1 MGLTHDQIRTLTLVE
16 RSASSLSVI
25 GITTIILTFW
35 FSTEFRSPIHRIV
48 FINVFYNIFDVT
60 ATFISLSGPEAGN
73 SSRLCQFQGFL
84 MQMYDPQIIQ
94 ACNTSTDGDLYRFP
108 LADVL
113 WTLAMAIDVFLI
125 VFCKYDAE
133 DLHKLEKKYIAVIT
147 TVVFIPAFTFLFIH
161 TKERG
166 PMYASVTVSA
176 SLDFFGM
183 VTYKI

>member
-1 MGLTHDQIRTLTLVE
+1 MGLTHDQIHTLTLVE

-25 GITTIILTFW
+25 GIITIILTFS
-35 FSTEFRSPIHRIV
+35 FSAQFRSPIHRIV
-48 FINVFYNIFDVT
+48 FINAFYNIFDVT

-84 MQMYDPQIIQ
+84 NQMYVPQIIQ
-94 ACNTSTDGDLYRFP
+94 ACNTSTDGNLYRFP

-113 WTLAMAIDVFLI
+113 WTLAMAIDVFLV
-125 VFCKYDAE
+125 VFYKYETE
-133 DLHKLEKKYIAVIT
+133 DLHKLEKKYIVIIT
-147 TVVFIPAFTFLFIH
+147 SLVFTPAFTFLFIH

-166 PMYASVTVSA
+166 PMFGSVTVSA
-176 SLDFFGM
+176 SIDFVSM